1 MTAAYQKKKV
11 LHDLS
16 FTLKKGE
23 KLGIVGESG
32 SGKSTLT
39 RVLSGFHPTIKGEL
53 SIRERPVQATVKD
66 RRWLC
71 KLVQVV
77 FQDPFSSLDPQQ
89 TVQQVLEEPL
99 LNFFTLTKE
108 ERNQQLLEIVEEVNL
123 EKDLLK
129 QKSRTVS
136 GGQAQRICIARALLA
151 RPDILICDEPVTSLD
166 MMTQIKI
173 LNLLKKIVTEKQL
186 SIVFVSHDISLVFE
200 LCDTVLVLK
209 DGKKMDFFKAAD
221 WHRPERSS
229 YTNKLIHSVHLK

>member
-1 MTAAYQKKKV
+1 MIIEAKNLTAAYQKKKV

-129 QKSRTVS
+129 QKAGR
-136 GGQAQRICIARALLA
+136 
-151 RPDILICDEPVTSLD
+151 
-166 MMTQIKI
+166 
-173 LNLLKKIVTEKQL
+173 
-186 SIVFVSHDISLVFE
+186 
-200 LCDTVLVLK
+200 
-209 DGKKMDFFKAAD
+209 
-221 WHRPERSS
+221 
-229 YTNKLIHSVHLK
+229 